1 MKKKTKIILC
11 VVLCIVSLPL
21 LRLLAIYGIIYV
33 EFGLHDKY
41 PSLFYEGDKN
51 VPQED
56 VIKIGNVYMR
66 DLKKDRISDDN
77 ETRYVYKYYIL
88 KKNKLSPSD
97 LNEILSD
104 YCGDFFDA
112 QAEYDEIQF
121 CIFKEC
127 PRMPWYW
134 NDDGAG
140 FAPQCGRI
148 HFEEKTLPVHI
159 LADDLFAFLCA
170 GEKTKSCSAK
180 KGSNYERKNYM

>member
-1 MKKKTKIILC
+1 MRIMKKKTKIVLC
-11 VVLCIVSLPL
+11 VFLCIVSLPL

-33 EFGLHDKY
+33 EFGLRDKY
-41 PSLFYEGDKN
+41 PSLFYKGDKN

-56 VIKIGNVYMR
+56 VVKIGNIYMR
-66 DLKKDRISDDN
+66 DLKKDRISDDK

-97 LNEILSD
+97 LNEILLE

-134 NDDGAG
+134 NDDGFFLDLELNYKNEIATYW
-140 FAPQCGRI
+140 ADREHISYRI
-148 HFEEKTLPVHI
+148 RKDNKTIMEGCL
-159 LADDLFAFLCA
+159 
-170 GEKTKSCSAK
+170 K
-180 KGSNYERKNYM
+180 R